1 MTESVAL
8 SRNFVLSVIL
18 NKKLQSRLLLK
29 PITHLLI
36 QRLSNKTPHN
46 QFQDE
51 INPKKRTLL
60 TFKYPLTN
68 ASPNTS
74 PSTPSPLNASRASS
88 QPNGNLCVIPN
99 RSLSSSPI
107 SAAVFPSSPWAL
119 QSLTPSGLLVFT
131 PSTPAAISPA
141 SARYGL
147 EVPSTHFTSKF
158 REAGEVALHSLIGAS
173 RLSVPQQTY
182 VPPDQAPSTMRL

>member
-8 SRNFVLSVIL
+8 SINFVLSVIL

-51 INPKKRTLL
+51 INTKKRTLL

-74 PSTPSPLNASRASS
+74 
-88 QPNGNLCVIPN
+88 
-99 RSLSSSPI
+99 
-107 SAAVFPSSPWAL
+107 
-119 QSLTPSGLLVFT
+119 
-131 PSTPAAISPA
+131 
-141 SARYGL
+141 
-147 EVPSTHFTSKF
+147 
-158 REAGEVALHSLIGAS
+158 
-173 RLSVPQQTY
+173 
-182 VPPDQAPSTMRL
+182 QAPITPKRLPRLLPT